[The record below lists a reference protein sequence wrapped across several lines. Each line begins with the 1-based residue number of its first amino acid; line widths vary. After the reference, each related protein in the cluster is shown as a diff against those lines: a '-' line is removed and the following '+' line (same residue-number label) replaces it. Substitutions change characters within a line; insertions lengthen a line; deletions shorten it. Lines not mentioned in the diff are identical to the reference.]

1 MATLNTKLVL
11 TSTTTGTNAL
21 DLTTTDTLTVGQPS
35 VDLSRISIAT
45 GSAQALVPSN
55 SLFSYVY
62 INVISGT
69 GSNPWIQVLLGGD
82 VKMKIM
88 VGEFAWLPLYST
100 QAITAEAQVGA
111 WVVEYGYWS
120 RA

>member
-11 TSTTTGTNAL
+11 TSSDTGTNAL
-21 DLTTTDTLTVGQPS
+21 DLTTIDALSVTQPL
-35 VDLSRISIAT
+35 VDLARVSIAT

-55 SLFSYVY
+55 SAFSFVY

-69 GSNPWIQVLLGGD
+69 GSNPWIQVLVGGD
-82 VKMKIM
+82 IKMKIM
-88 VGEFAWLPLYST
+88 VGEFCWLPLYNA

-111 WVVEYGYWS
+111 CVVEYGYWS
-120 RA
+120 RS